1 MSSLSSNNNNNL
13 NVTLT
18 DLSNLLDQLHSNLL
32 NLQTLCIKYP
42 KIPIISTNNTII
54 NNKIQQQLQ
63 FPPEL
68 LTPLLN
74 TISTLLTVTI
84 PSNLYMLQLY
94 QNYYSQKLQKIQ
106 NLSLIILC
114 VYAAT
119 VFIIVVIGIAIGWK
133 IWREYLKNC

>member
-32 NLQTLCIKYP
+32 NLQTLCKKYP

-74 TISTLLTVTI
+74 TITTLLTVTI